1 VKLATIRS
9 GEGREGVAVV
19 FDGER
24 RVLVL
29 GLAHERVRGDESAAL
44 ASIVRN

>member
-1 VKLATIRS
+1 MKLATIRS

-19 FDGER
+19 LDGER

-29 GLAHERVRGDESAAL
+29 GSAH
-44 ASIVRN
+44 